1 MAKVKSKGTTLLMSI
16 SSVYTAIPQLKSLS
30 ISGEKSETFDTN
42 TLDGTAFKS
51 KAPTGYVEPCTISAD
66 VFYDPQ
72 NAVHQA
78 FIALIAAPKTTNFK
92 VTYADSGTDPLFSGG
107 PTSAIYSGVGFGFDK
122 SASPSDGLSG
132 SMTIETSG
140 APS

>member
-1 MAKVKSKGTTLLMSI
+1 MANKIKSKGTTLYMSI
-16 SSVYTAIPQLKSLS
+16 SSVYTAVPGLKSLS
-30 ISGEKSETFDTN
+30 ISGEKSEVFDAN
-42 TLDGTAFKS
+42 TLDGTAFKT
-51 KAPTGYVEPCTISAD
+51 KAPTGYVEPCSISAD

-72 NAVHQA
+72 NVVHAA
-78 FIALIAAPKTTNFK
+78 FIALIAAPVATNFK
-92 VTYADSGTDPLFSGG
+92 VTYADAG

-132 SMTIETSG
+132 SMTIDTSG

>member
-1 MAKVKSKGTTLLMSI
+1 MANKIKSKGTTLLMSI
-16 SSVYTAIPQLKSLS
+16 ASVYTAIPQLKSLS
-30 ISGEKSETFDTN
+30 ISGEKSETFDAN
-42 TLDGTAFKS
+42 TLDGTAFKT
-51 KAPTGYVEPCTISAD
+51 KHPTGYVEPCTISAD

-72 NAVHQA
+72 NAVHAA
-78 FIALIAAPKTTNFK
+78 FIALVASTVNPFVATNFK
-92 VTYADSGTDPLFSGG
+92 VTYADAG